1 MQVNLPGKAPA
12 RAARRSV
19 PGRQELMVKKYL
31 PQLLSLFL
39 FLFLTSAFLPAG
51 VLLGDQN
58 VESTLDSNAAG
69 RAQAFPTTAS
79 ASGLL
84 SSLSMYVDPTSTA
97 SQIAIGLYSDA
108 GGHPSSL
115 LTQAVFTPQ
124 AGVWNTASV
133 PPVAVSLGTPYWIAV
148 LGLGSGRPYFRD
160 SVTGCTSE
168 GSSSDSLAA
177 LPAAWSTGGIWTA
190 CALSAYGSA
199 SGNGWSVVYVD
210 SQETSCYNGAAANAI
225 DGNPSTMWHTQFC
238 GAAPPTPHEIQI
250 NLGGSYNLTAFQYL
264 PRQDGSAC
272 GWIGQYEFYVSADG
286 VNWGTA
292 VATGTFD
299 YGTLST
305 QCPGPGAGVPGPLQ
319 IPFPQTTGQYIR
331 LRALSEINGNPWTSA
346 AEITVLGA
354 PLAGPAALA
363 AVSLNPATVVGGGSS
378 GGTVTLNS
386 PAPAGGA
393 VVALSSS
400 NLSVAS
406 APASVSVPAGSS
418 TATFTVATT
427 AVVSPTQVMIGGSYN
442 GSQSAILTVNPG
454 SLIPQTNWS
463 VAYVDS
469 QETSCY
475 NGAAT
480 NAIDGNPSTFWHTQ
494 FCGAAPPTPHEI
506 QINLGGSY
514 NLTAFQYLP
523 RQDGSA
529 CGWIG
534 QYEFYVSADGVNWG
548 TAVATGTFNY
558 GNLSTQCPGPGAG
571 VPGPLQIA
579 FPQTTGQYIRLRA
592 LSEINGNPYT
602 SAAEINVLGITVT
615 APGVAVAVSPV
626 TVSLTTGG
634 TQQFTATVT
643 GTSNMAVTWSASGGS
658 ISSSGLYTAPATA
671 GTYTVTATSAADI
684 TKSASAT
691 VTVSAPVLAVS
702 VSPASLSINVG
713 GTQQFT
719 ATVTGTSNTAV
730 IWSATGG
737 GISPSGLFTAPAI
750 VGIYTVTA
758 TSAAD
763 TTKSA
768 SATVIVVALVTH
780 SATLSWTAS
789 TSSVVGYNVYRA
801 TQSGGPYT
809 MINTAPQPGTSYADL
824 SVQAGQTYYYVLT
837 AVDSSG
843 TESVNSNEVT
853 AVVPSP

>member
-1 MQVNLPGKAPA
+1 M
-12 RAARRSV
+12 
-19 PGRQELMVKKYL
+19 KKYL

-331 LRALSEINGNPWTSA
+331 LRALSEINGNP
-346 AEITVLGA
+346 
-354 PLAGPAALA
+354 
-363 AVSLNPATVVGGGSS
+363 
-378 GGTVTLNS
+378 
-386 PAPAGGA
+386 
-393 VVALSSS
+393 
-400 NLSVAS
+400 
-406 APASVSVPAGSS
+406 
-418 TATFTVATT
+418 
-427 AVVSPTQVMIGGSYN
+427 
-442 GSQSAILTVNPG
+442 
-454 SLIPQTNWS
+454 
-463 VAYVDS
+463 
-469 QETSCY
+469 
-475 NGAAT
+475 
-480 NAIDGNPSTFWHTQ
+480 
-494 FCGAAPPTPHEI
+494 
-506 QINLGGSY
+506 
-514 NLTAFQYLP
+514 
-523 RQDGSA
+523 
-529 CGWIG
+529 
-534 QYEFYVSADGVNWG
+534 
-548 TAVATGTFNY
+548 
-558 GNLSTQCPGPGAG
+558 
-571 VPGPLQIA
+571 
-579 FPQTTGQYIRLRA
+579 
-592 LSEINGNPYT
+592 
-602 SAAEINVLGITVT
+602 
-615 APGVAVAVSPV
+615 
-626 TVSLTTGG
+626 
-634 TQQFTATVT
+634 
-643 GTSNMAVTWSASGGS
+643 
-658 ISSSGLYTAPATA
+658 
-671 GTYTVTATSAADI
+671 
-684 TKSASAT
+684 
-691 VTVSAPVLAVS
+691 
-702 VSPASLSINVG
+702 
-713 GTQQFT
+713 
-719 ATVTGTSNTAV
+719 
-730 IWSATGG
+730 
-737 GISPSGLFTAPAI
+737 
-750 VGIYTVTA
+750 
-758 TSAAD
+758 
-763 TTKSA
+763 
-768 SATVIVVALVTH
+768 
-780 SATLSWTAS
+780 
-789 TSSVVGYNVYRA
+789 
-801 TQSGGPYT
+801 
-809 MINTAPQPGTSYADL
+809 
-824 SVQAGQTYYYVLT
+824 
-837 AVDSSG
+837 
-843 TESVNSNEVT
+843 
-853 AVVPSP
+853 

>member
-1 MQVNLPGKAPA
+1 M
-12 RAARRSV
+12 
-19 PGRQELMVKKYL
+19 
-31 PQLLSLFL
+31 
-39 FLFLTSAFLPAG
+39 
-51 VLLGDQN
+51 
-58 VESTLDSNAAG
+58 
-69 RAQAFPTTAS
+69 
-79 ASGLL
+79 
-84 SSLSMYVDPTSTA
+84 
-97 SQIAIGLYSDA
+97 
-108 GGHPSSL
+108 
-115 LTQAVFTPQ
+115 
-124 AGVWNTASV
+124 
-133 PPVAVSLGTPYWIAV
+133 
-148 LGLGSGRPYFRD
+148 
-160 SVTGCTSE
+160 
-168 GSSSDSLAA
+168 
-177 LPAAWSTGGIWTA
+177 
-190 CALSAYGSA
+190 
-199 SGNGWSVVYVD
+199 
-210 SQETSCYNGAAANAI
+210 
-225 DGNPSTMWHTQFC
+225 
-238 GAAPPTPHEIQI
+238 
-250 NLGGSYNLTAFQYL
+250 
-264 PRQDGSAC
+264 
-272 GWIGQYEFYVSADG
+272 
-286 VNWGTA
+286 
-292 VATGTFD
+292 
-299 YGTLST
+299 
-305 QCPGPGAGVPGPLQ
+305 
-319 IPFPQTTGQYIR
+319 
-331 LRALSEINGNPWTSA
+331 
-346 AEITVLGA
+346 
-354 PLAGPAALA
+354 
-363 AVSLNPATVVGGGSS
+363 
-378 GGTVTLNS
+378 
-386 PAPAGGA
+386 
-393 VVALSSS
+393 VALSSS

-406 APASVSVPAGSS
+406 VPASVTVPAGSS
-418 TATFTVATT
+418 TATFTVSTA

-579 FPQTTGQYIRLRA
+579 FPQTSGQYIRLRA

-602 SAAEINVLGITVT
+602 SAAEIDVLGITVT